1 MLLIYRLLGNGVFLG
16 GIDAT
21 LRRPSCC
28 VLNRL
33 RDLAILLANYIKMKN
48 GHTQYSLPD
57 FLFHAGSGPTSSRR
71 PSRPMGVTGISPFN
85 AVLEGTKIGNNL
97 V

>member
-16 GIDAT
+16 EIDAISHH
-21 LRRPSCC
+21 PSCC
-28 VLNRL
+28 VPNRL
-33 RDLAILLANYIKMKN
+33 PILAILLAHFIRTKIRR
-48 GHTQYSLPD
+48 TQYSLPD

-85 AVLEGTKIGNNL
+85 PVFEGTKMGNNL